1 MSDDGL
7 DFPALNYLL
16 GLVRADIRRHAKGI
30 DSFQPKAGQPVEEAA
45 AAYARMKDSQDF
57 RCGVQQQLRAA
68 IQETARRRTRSED
81 VRDCGR

>member
-1 MSDDGL
+1 MNDDGL
-7 DFPALNYLL
+7 DFPTLNYLL

-45 AAYARMKDSQDF
+45 AYARMKDSQDF
-57 RCGVQQQLRAA
+57 RCGVQQLRAA